1 MQPPPLA
8 AQFEDC
14 RMKGK
19 PPKVRQEATPRKG
32 GIEFTNGDEPGV
44 KLRKANG
51 KRMNASFHVRSPDI
65 FVIRGPLTWA
75 PAQVAPLALPEVE

>member
-19 PPKVRQEATPRKG
+19 PPKVRQEATSRKG

-51 KRMNASFHVRSPDI
+51 KGSVLKVQQNLEPGF
-65 FVIRGPLTWA
+65 
-75 PAQVAPLALPEVE
+75 